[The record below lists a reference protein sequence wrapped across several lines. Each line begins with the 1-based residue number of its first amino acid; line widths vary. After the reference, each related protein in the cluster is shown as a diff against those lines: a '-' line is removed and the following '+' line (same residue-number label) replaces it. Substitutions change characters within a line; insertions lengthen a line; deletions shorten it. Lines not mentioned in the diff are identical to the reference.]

1 MDLKVIHD
9 NILFELNKSIE
20 GYISPPEIDEILDR
34 AQMEEFRYLIGD
46 ERTIQA
52 GRAVATPS
60 YGQLMKTNADL
71 EPFKKSFQF
80 LARDYTPSTPSGTGP
95 NGIIV
100 LPSDFLYPNSIVL
113 TSQHRRI
120 KIVSE
125 NELAFILD
133 SPVLGPT
140 IQRPI
145 AVLGNVDGL
154 VNNFPVSNKK
164 IQLFPNIGNSGI
176 VYYFAR
182 PVKPNYVET
191 ISGRTR
197 TYNQTASTQ
206 MQWNDVAINR
216 VIERAL
222 KIAATHLKD
231 ATTLQINAQKN
242 VS

>member
-20 GYISPPEIDEILDR
+20 GYITPSEIDEMLDR

-46 ERTIQA
+46 ERSVQA

-71 EPFKKSFQF
+71 EPFKKAFQF
-80 LARDYTPSTPSGTGP
+80 TSRDYTPSVSNGTGP
-95 NGIIV
+95 GGIIV
-100 LPSDFLYPNSIVL
+100 LPADFLYPNSIVL

-120 KIVSE
+120 KIVNE

-133 SPVLGPT
+133 SPVLAPT

-145 AVLGNVDGL
+145 AVLGNVGGI
-154 VNNFPVSNKK
+154 VNNYPVQNKK
-164 IQLFPNIGNSGI
+164 IQLFPNFGNSGI
-176 VYYFAR
+176 VYYFSR

-191 ISGRTR
+191 INGRVR
-197 TYNQTASTQ
+197 TYNQAESTQ
-206 MQWNDVAINR
+206 MEWNDVAINR

-231 ATTLQINAQKN
+231 AATLQINAQKN